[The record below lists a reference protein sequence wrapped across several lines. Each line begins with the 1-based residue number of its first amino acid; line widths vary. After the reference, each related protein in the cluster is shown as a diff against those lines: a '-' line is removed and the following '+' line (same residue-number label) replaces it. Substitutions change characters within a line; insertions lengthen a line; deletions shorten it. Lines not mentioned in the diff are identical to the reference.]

1 MFAIH
6 NQCHHPTGESAQDPD
21 ARLKLE
27 EMLKGG
33 GGIGGGKFGSMN
45 VDDWLKNIRVERPG
59 GAAGDG
65 SSGGKK
71 AATDD
76 VDELLGDDLVKDHDE
91 L

>member
-1 MFAIH
+1 MSI
-6 NQCHHPTGESAQDPD
+6 GESAQDPD

-27 EMLKGG
+27 EMLKKDMS
-33 GGIGGGKFGSMN
+33 GGKFANMN

-59 GAAGDG
+59 GNAGAG
-65 SSGGKK
+65 SGKK
-71 AATDD
+71 PAMADD